1 MESRLNPESENILL
15 VESESWALES
25 GLQFKESRIQ
35 LTIGIQNP
43 SSTDKDW
50 NPVSG
55 IQNLRLSWIDLF
67 TVFSQLLAWKKGKIR
82 RNHSK
87 SALRLVELPS
97 LKVIC

>member
-15 VESESWALES
+15 VGHLLTSWALES

-87 SALRLVELPS
+87 ERTKIS
-97 LKVIC
+97 KIT